1 MSFKNTLLDGDEYQ
15 LMKKARVTAMNLL
28 CEESSKASSEDT
40 LRELSEAV
48 S

>member
-15 LMKKARVTAMNLL
+15 LMEKVRGTAMNLL
-28 CEESSKASSEDT
+28 CEESSKTSSEDT
-40 LRELSEAV
+40 SRELFEAL